1 MQFHGIKG
9 HDVEQFRELATQ
21 TVLFLPGAEDRGT

>member
-1 MQFHGIKG
+1 VLEVQFRGIKG

-21 TVLFLPGAEDRGT
+21 TELFPGR